1 MAFTGNIRLATFDD
15 LDAMTTVLI
24 GASPM
29 DPIYPY
35 RFPDRDLYPSKF
47 SALCRS
53 KCEEYLRTST
63 VVVCEMPEAP
73 SFPGSGQVGT
83 DLRVVS
89 FAAWDTPASQARF
102 HAGGLEPLRAQHQP
116 RENSPPL
123 LTIGHKDRMDAFK
136 SACARNKASFFD
148 AAYGERGHVMLK
160 ILLCH
165 PDYQRRGA
173 GRALTEWGI
182 QEARRLGLYTTV
194 FASPM
199 GLGLY
204 TKLGFREIG
213 RFRVQLEG
221 DEEFLE
227 IPALI
232 LRPHHFPESTLL
244 PCGIECGSS
253 AMYAS
258 SAACA

>member
-1 MAFTGNIRLATFDD
+1 
-15 LDAMTTVLI
+15 
-24 GASPM
+24 M

-35 RFPDRDLYPSKF
+35 RFPDRHLYPSVF
-47 SALCRS
+47 YDLCRS
-53 KCEEYLRTST
+53 KCEEYLATST
-63 VVVCEMPEAP
+63 VVVCEMPADRSLAE
-73 SFPGSGQVGT
+73 SGEVGT
-83 DLRVVS
+83 HMRVIA
-89 FAAWDTPASQARF
+89 FAVWDSPASHARL
-102 HAGGLEPLRAQHQP
+102 HSGGLEPLSAHHHQQP
-116 RENSPPL
+116 SCTENVPL

-148 AAYGERGHVMLK
+148 ATYGKRGHVMLK

-182 QEARRLGLYTTV
+182 REARRLGLYTTV

-204 TKLGFREIG
+204 KKLGFKEKG
-213 RFRVQLEG
+213 RFKVQLEG
-221 DEEFLE
+221 DEEYLE
-227 IPALI
+227 IPALV
-232 LRPHHFPESTLL
+232 LRPSHLPDQMS

-253 AMYAS
+253 PLYAS